1 MAGCYNLA
9 DLCRPPAAQRIVNIP
24 FSGASPAFMTKQ
36 SKPKYRRI
44 LLKLSGEALG
54 GESGV
59 GICPEAIHDM
69 ACQIGEVR
77 QLDRKSTRLN
87 SSHRCI
93 SYAVFC
99 LKKKK

>member
-77 QLDRKSTRLN
+77 LLGVVVVIEIGGGYILRGLN
-87 SSHRCI
+87 SR
-93 SYAVFC
+93 V
-99 LKKKK
+99 